1 MSRIHDALAKA
12 VRERERTGSTE
23 ISQTFLD
30 IASQVNG
37 AAISSVESFETYTPE
52 KRGAPSNEVESLLKR
67 CGHYDWKLDPRMNVF
82 LSESKDTMGAER
94 FRTLRSRLY
103 QIADNQKLG
112 RILVTSSLPA
122 EGKSFVCANLA
133 QAIAQQAQRSV
144 LLIDAD
150 MRKPAQ
156 HKIFGTTK
164 APGLSNYLRG
174 EVDEYGAI
182 QNGRQNN
189 LFLIPSGDE
198 ISNPGELVLNEQM
211 KKLVAFGTDMFDWVI
226 IDSPPALAVHDASLL
241 ADLCDGVLFVVR
253 AASTDFEIAMKAS
266 THFRKRNLVGVVF
279 NGVDRGECSY
289 GNYYYS

>member
-12 VRERERTGSTE
+12 VREREQGGNAGLSP
-23 ISQTFLD
+23 TFLD
-30 IASQVNG
+30 IASQLNG
-37 AAISSVESFETYTPE
+37 NSIASIDGFEPSVAQ
-52 KRGAPSNEVESLLKR
+52 KGAAPSNAIEGLLSR
-67 CGHYDWKLDPRMNVF
+67 CAHYEWKIDPRASVF
-82 LSESKDTMGAER
+82 ASECRDAMGAER

-103 QIADNQKLG
+103 QVADNQKLA

-133 QAIAQQAQRSV
+133 QSIAQQTHRSV
-144 LLIDAD
+144 LLVDAD

-182 QNGRQNN
+182 QYGPQNN
-189 LFLIPSGDE
+189 LFLISAGDE
-198 ISNPGELVLNEQM
+198 VPNPGELVLSEQM
-211 KKLVAFGTDMFDWVI
+211 KKLVDFSTEVFDWVL

-241 ADLCDGVLFVVR
+241 ADMCDGVLFVVR
-253 AASTDFEIAMKAS
+253 AASTDFEVAIKAS
-266 THFRKRNLVGVVF
+266 AEFRKRNLLGVVF
-279 NGVDRGECSY
+279 NGIDKAECSY